1 MLETLD
7 APDWANLAHAY
18 GRATDVPDQIRA
30 LRSPDRTV
38 REKALGEL
46 YANVFHQGT
55 RYEASAAAVPF
66 LLELLADPSTPMRPA
81 LLGLLTGLAIGYD
94 EAHLPTGYEIAAH
107 REAAEGGPE
116 LLAGTAARV
125 SAEQDRQDTRPEPA
139 DAADEEEDDEEED
152 DEEEDD
158 EEEDELPPLYA
169 YLDELTEP
177 EQCRVHAFFELA
189 AYDAVRA
196 GLPLVRDL
204 LGAEDPA
211 IRAAAAHA
219 LAWFP
224 EEAPAV
230 LPALIPLADD
240 PDPVVAATALVAVGL
255 LATPERGSVM
265 PLLEAVLDDP
275 RELVRWGAAT
285 ALVRLNGPGA
295 GHRAAEELRSRLA
308 GLAERGDEI
317 PFFDGDVRGHAALSL
332 CLLDDAY
339 TEDTFTA
346 LLASLPEVSGTEALP
361 VAQAALRLAFPER
374 ALPEETP
381 FAALDDRQRRLVR
394 VLAESPGTWLLG
406 GRRFGN
412 FMMLV
417 RSYGLPGDVEAMAAY
432 MAGTP

>member
-38 REKALGEL
+38 REKALGGL

-66 LLELLADPSTPMRPA
+66 LLELLGDPSTPMRPA

-116 LLAGTAARV
+116 LLAGAAARV
-125 SAEQDRQDTRPEPA
+125 SAEQDRPDTRPEA
-139 DAADEEEDDEEED
+139 GDAAEEDDD

-158 EEEDELPPLYA
+158 EEEDELPSLYA

-211 IRAAAAHA
+211 IRAAAAHT

-255 LATPERGSVM
+255 LATPGTGSVA

-285 ALVRLNGPGA
+285 ALVRLNGPAA

-308 GLAERGDEI
+308 GLAERGEEI
-317 PFFDGDVRGHAALSL
+317 PFFDGDVRGYAALSL

-346 LLASLPEVSGTEALP
+346 LLAALPEVSGTEALP

-381 FAALDDRQRRLVR
+381 FAALDDRRRRLVR

-406 GRRFGN
+406 GRHFGN
-412 FMMLV
+412 FRMLV
-417 RSYGLPGDVEAMAAY
+417 RGYGLPGDVEAMTAY